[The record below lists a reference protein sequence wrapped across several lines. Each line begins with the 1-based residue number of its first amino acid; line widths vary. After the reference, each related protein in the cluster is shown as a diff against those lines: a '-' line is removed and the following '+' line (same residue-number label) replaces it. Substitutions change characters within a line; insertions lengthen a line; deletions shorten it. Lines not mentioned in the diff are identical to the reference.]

1 MTFAKF
7 YVVFKW
13 LIFFFIIALKDCL
26 TCFCPLSKST
36 GWGGVGTLMARGWG
50 DQIKVRPSFKGI
62 PGAHRERESI
72 NFPQLAFDPIELFPA
87 FTVFLLDS
95 WRSFFF
101 FLAALIICG
110 ILVSQP
116 RMEQGPLQWKRGVL
130 TTGLPENSPTGLIGL
145 LPSCLIWSP
154 ERSSS
159 NANLRKFKKS
169 LPGTPSGP
177 ATLSPT
183 TLLLYPSAWN
193 ALFLLSGFHSSA
205 WSVYP
210 PHPASRLLLSAL
222 RTQSRYQLFFEMFPS
237 LLVRPRTQNTVLMA
251 SLAHVY
257 QGAWACLPRLMS
269 TRDGLAC
276 LPSGWYTP

>member
-1 MTFAKF
+1 M
-7 YVVFKW
+7 
-13 LIFFFIIALKDCL
+13 D
-26 TCFCPLSKST
+26 
-36 GWGGVGTLMARGWG
+36 
-50 DQIKVRPSFKGI
+50 
-62 PGAHRERESI
+62 
-72 NFPQLAFDPIELFPA
+72 
-87 FTVFLLDS
+87 
-95 WRSFFF
+95 
-101 FLAALIICG
+101 
-110 ILVSQP
+110 
-116 RMEQGPLQWKRGVL
+116 QGPLQWKRGVL

-145 LPSCLIWSP
+145 LPSCLSWSP

-205 WSVYP
+205 WSVSP
-210 PHPASRLLLSAL
+210 PHPASRLLLSTL
-222 RTQSRYQLFFEMFPS
+222 RTQSRHQLFFEMFLS